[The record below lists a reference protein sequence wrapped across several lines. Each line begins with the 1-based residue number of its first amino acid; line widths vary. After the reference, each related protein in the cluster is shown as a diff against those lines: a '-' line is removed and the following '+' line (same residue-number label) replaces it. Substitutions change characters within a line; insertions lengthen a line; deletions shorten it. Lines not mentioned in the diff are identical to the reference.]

1 MLDIQV
7 IEVRDVLPLT
17 RVSIAEGVEPATLVV
32 EGHDFNNA
40 QYVYIN
46 NVQVSDAIILSATM
60 LTAVIPF
67 DLVTPINSVAVTS
80 NRLTQTERSKISFR
94 MSDQPNSVQGIER
107 LIQKF
112 LKVMLQ
118 TPGQDIWSPNIG
130 GGLLGA
136 VGKTFGKGS
145 IGVTSA
151 ASGTLA
157 ADMQVAVDR
166 ARRQIMGI
174 QANSPM
180 TTASERL
187 LYARLL
193 ESRFLAHEMA
203 LYGRIELANHAGQ
216 SATVRLEV

>member
-1 MLDIQV
+1 M
-7 IEVRDVLPLT
+7 
-17 RVSIAEGVEPATLVV
+17 
-32 EGHDFNNA
+32 
-40 QYVYIN
+40 
-46 NVQVSDAIILSATM
+46 
-60 LTAVIPF
+60 PF
-67 DLVTPINSVAVTS
+67 ELVTPISSIVVTS
-80 NRLTQTERSKISFR
+80 SRLTQTDRSKISFR
-94 MSDQPNSVQGIER
+94 MNDQPNAVQGIER

-118 TPGQDIWSPNIG
+118 TPGQDIWSPNTG
-130 GGLLGA
+130 GGLLGSI
-136 VGKTFGKGS
+136 GKTFGKGS
-145 IGVTSA
+145 LGVTTA

-166 ARRQIMGI
+166 ARRQVMTI

-193 ESRFLAHEMA
+193 ESKFLAHEMA

>member
-1 MLDIQV
+1 MIDIQV
-7 IEVRDVLPLT
+7 VEVRDVLPLT
-17 RVSIAEGVEPATLVV
+17 KVYIAEGVEPATLVL
-32 EGHDFNNA
+32 EGRDFVNA

-46 NVQVSDAIILSATM
+46 NIQAVTVEIVSSSTIT
-60 LTAVIPF
+60 VEVPF
-67 DLVTPINSVAVTS
+67 ELVTPINSVVVVS
-80 NRLTQTERSKISFR
+80 NKLTRTDRSRIAFR
-94 MSDQPNSVQGIER
+94 MNDQPTSVQGIER

-136 VGKTFGKGS
+136 VGKVFGKGTL
-145 IGVTSA
+145 GVTTA

-166 ARRQIMGI
+166 ARRQIIAI
-174 QANSPM
+174 QANSPAS
-180 TTASERL
+180 TASERL

-193 ESRFLAHEMA
+193 ESRFLPHEMA

-216 SATVRLEV
+216 SAAVRLEV

>member
-1 MLDIQV
+1 MIDIQV
-7 IEVRDVLPLT
+7 VEVRDVLPLSK
-17 RVSIAEGVEPATLVV
+17 VYIMENVEPATLVL
-32 EGHDFNNA
+32 EGHDFNNT

-46 NVQVSDAIILSATM
+46 SIQAVNV
-60 LTAVIPF
+60 VIESSTKITVEVPF
-67 DLVTPINSVAVTS
+67 ELVTSINSVVITS
-80 NRLTQTERSKISFR
+80 NRLTNTERSMISFR
-94 MSDQPNSVQGIER
+94 LNDQPTAVQGIER

-130 GGLLGA
+130 GGLLGS
-136 VGKTFGKGS
+136 VGKVFGKGS
-145 IGVTSA
+145 LGVTTA

-157 ADMQVAVDR
+157 TDMQVAVDR
-166 ARRQIMGI
+166 ARRQIVAI
-174 QANSPM
+174 QANSPS
-180 TTASERL
+180 TSASERL

-216 SATVRLEV
+216 SAAVRLEV

>member
-1 MLDIQV
+1 MIDIQV

-17 RVSIAEGVEPATLVV
+17 RVSIAEGVEPATLVL
-32 EGHDFNNA
+32 EGRDFNNT
-40 QYVYIN
+40 QYVFIN
-46 NVQVSDAIILSATM
+46 NIQATNATVVSSTLIT
-60 LTAVIPF
+60 VEVPF
-67 DLVTPINSVAVTS
+67 ELVTPITSVVVTS
-80 NRLTQTERSKISFR
+80 NRLTQTERSKISFKLN
-94 MSDQPNSVQGIER
+94 DQPSSVQGIER

-118 TPGQDIWSPNIG
+118 TPGQDIWSPNVG
-130 GGLLGA
+130 GGLLGS

-145 IGVTSA
+145 LGVTTA

-166 ARRQIMGI
+166 ARRQIMAI
-174 QANSPM
+174 QANSPS

-193 ESRFLAHEMA
+193 ESKFLAHEMA
-203 LYGRIELANHAGQ
+203 LYGRIELASHAGQ
-216 SATVRLEV
+216 SAMVRLEV